1 MDSIKVAGLDILAAK
16 NGDELAAFLISPTAR
31 KTGMLVAINAEKVVL
46 AKENPELA
54 GLLQSATYK
63 YADGISIVC
72 TIKCK
77 VAQYRYIKRV
87 AGVDLWEKL
96 MWQAKKSDL
105 SVFLLGASESVLSET
120 VQKWQENGVNIVGY
134 HNGYFAN
141 DEEMMTKIQQS
152 GAKFVSVAMG
162 SPKQELFMQKALN
175 YYPDCLYMGVG
186 GSYDVFA
193 GKVKRAPRIWQELGL
208 EWLYRILKQPTRW
221 RRQVRLGKFIWLF
234 LTKKL

>member
-1 MDSIKVAGLDILAAK
+1 MDSVKVAELDILAAQ
-16 NGDELAAFLISPTAR
+16 NGDELAAFLINPTAR
-31 KTGMLVAINAEKVVL
+31 KTGMLVAVNAEKVVL
-46 AKENPELA
+46 AKETPELA

-63 YADGISIVC
+63 YADGISIVW

-77 VAQYRYIKRV
+77 AAQYRYIKRV
-87 AGVDLWEKL
+87 AGVDLWEAL

-105 SVFLLGASESVLSET
+105 PVFLLGASESVLSDT
-120 VQKWQENGVNIVGY
+120 VKKWQENGVNIVDY

-141 DEEMMTKIQQS
+141 DEEMITKIQQS

-186 GSYDVFA
+186 GSYDVFV
-193 GKVKRAPRIWQELGL
+193 GQTKRAPEIWQKLGL
-208 EWLYRILKQPTRW
+208 EWFYRLLKQPTRW
-221 RRQVRLGKFIWLF
+221 HRQRRLIKYVYYFI
-234 LTKKL
+234 TKQL